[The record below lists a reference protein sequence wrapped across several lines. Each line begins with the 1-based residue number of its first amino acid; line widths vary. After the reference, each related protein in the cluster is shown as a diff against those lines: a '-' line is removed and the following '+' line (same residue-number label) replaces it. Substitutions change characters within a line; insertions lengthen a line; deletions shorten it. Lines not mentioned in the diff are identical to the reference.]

1 MAVKWLNVIKWTG
14 LVCIFVLGFLLRF
27 WHFPA
32 NPPSLNWDE
41 VSMGYNAYSIVKTGR
56 DEFGTYLPKYFRS
69 LDDYKTPVYTYL
81 TVASVGIF
89 GLNDFAVRIPSAF
102 LGLLTVILMYVLVKE
117 FYDNKLSAISRDKK
131 SAERLRSAG
140 KIVAI
145 LSAALLAIAPWHVQ
159 FSRMAAEAN
168 VGLFFLVA
176 GVTAFLLG
184 THKKN
189 WLLPLS
195 IICLGLSAYSYRS
208 FEVIAPLMGVVLTVL
223 YGKQLFALRK
233 KMPILLSAILVICI
247 GALMVQDIFSD
258 TTNIRIKG
266 TSVFD
271 SSETNTIYFQNSL
284 ERLYD
289 SSVHRD
295 LFSSIFHNNRLLP
308 VSIIAKGYL
317 VHFSPT
323 FWFFDYDQ
331 NQHFTPSVGLL
342 YLWMLVFMPV
352 GAYYLIRKVSRTSLI
367 LIFAW
372 LFISPIPAS
381 VTRDIPHAIR
391 VLPML
396 IPLVIM
402 TAAGMYAVYEK
413 LGRYSAL
420 KYTFAFVM
428 FLCGVF
434 SAAHYFHQYGVHLP
448 YERSKNW
455 VYGRQQLVEYVEG
468 HKDKYKKIIISTSL
482 EWPYIFFLYY
492 SKYDPAKYLAQ
503 GGTVSG
509 GFAEER
515 NHYDSYQFRKF
526 SASGD
531 FHTHPANDTLYA
543 GLPSEFPSTITPLH
557 DIRNL
562 NGEPAIWIV
571 DSTSFN
577 YGILLK

>member
-1 MAVKWLNVIKWTG
+1 M
-14 LVCIFVLGFLLRF
+14 
-27 WHFPA
+27 
-32 NPPSLNWDE
+32 
-41 VSMGYNAYSIVKTGR
+41 
-56 DEFGTYLPKYFRS
+56 
-69 LDDYKTPVYTYL
+69 
-81 TVASVGIF
+81 
-89 GLNDFAVRIPSAF
+89 
-102 LGLLTVILMYVLVKE
+102 
-117 FYDNKLSAISRDKK
+117 
-131 SAERLRSAG
+131 SAG
-140 KIVAI
+140 KTVAI

-176 GVTAFLLG
+176 GVTLFLFG
-184 THKKN
+184 MHKKI
-189 WLLPLS
+189 WLMPLS

-208 FEVIAPLMGVVLTVL
+208 FEVTAPIMGVVLAVI
-223 YGKQLFALRK
+223 YGKQLFLLRK
-233 KMPILLSAILVICI
+233 MIPILLSGILVMCI
-247 GALMVQDIFSD
+247 GASMVQDTFSD

-271 SSETNTIYFQNSL
+271 SSETNIMYFQNSL

-295 LFSSIFHNNRLLP
+295 LFSSLFHNNRLLP
-308 VSIIAKGYL
+308 VGIIAKGYL

-323 FWFFDYDQ
+323 FLFFDYDQ
-331 NQHFTPSVGLL
+331 KQHYTPSVGLL

-352 GAYYLIRKVSRTSLI
+352 GAYYLIRNISKTSSTI
-367 LIFAW
+367 IFAW
-372 LFISPIPAS
+372 LLISPIPAS

-413 LGRYSAL
+413 LGSHSAL

-434 SAAHYFHQYGVHLP
+434 SAAHYFHQYDVHLP
-448 YERSKNW
+448 YERSKDW
-455 VYGRQQLVEYVEG
+455 VYGRQQLVEYVEE
-468 HKDKYKKIIISTSL
+468 HKDKYKNIVISTSL
-482 EWPYIFFLYY
+482 EWPHIFFLYY

-526 SASGD
+526 GASGD
-531 FHTHPANDTLYA
+531 FHTHTTNDALYA

-557 DIRNL
+557 VIRYL

-571 DSTSFN
+571 DSTSF
-577 YGILLK
+577 YLQTSLK